1 MAAAPIHTEPPHRD
15 APPGAASPVDP
26 THVDPKRA
34 NIVYH
39 DWEAVT
45 YDDKWSISFDQRC
58 IDYAVGRF
66 ARALGGTPQRFDK
79 VLEVGGGTGFFL
91 LNVAQAGYIGQAYA
105 TDISSEMVKVCVGNG
120 QRLGIDVIGRAAD
133 AELLPFPD
141 DTFDLVMGHA
151 FLHHVPDL
159 DQAFAEFRRVLKPG
173 GRLIIAGEPTLL
185 GDAVANQV
193 KRATRIGI
201 KTAAAL
207 LGGDRVLAPHAHD
220 SHYDARA
227 AALEAHVDLHIFTPG
242 QLEAHATSGG
252 FDQVMTVTEEL
263 TANWFGWATRT
274 AEAMLAEGILPPK
287 YPLVAYQ
294 TWKRLF
300 WLDNHLLSRV
310 LPKGIF
316 YNAIL
321 TAVRPQA

>member
-1 MAAAPIHTEPPHRD
+1 MAAAPLHDP
-15 APPGAASPVDP
+15 APAI
-26 THVDPKRA
+26 DPKHA

-39 DWEAVT
+39 DWEATT
-45 YDDKWSISFDQRC
+45 YDDKWSISFDERC

-91 LNVAQAGYIGQAYA
+91 LNVAQAGYVGEAYA
-105 TDISSEMVKVCVGNG
+105 TDISEEMVKVCVANG
-120 QRLGIDVIGRAAD
+120 RRLGIEVTGRAAD
-133 AELLPFPD
+133 AESLPFED

-159 DQAFAEFRRVLKPG
+159 DVAFAEFRRVLKPG

-185 GDAVANQV
+185 GDAIANQV
-193 KRATRIGI
+193 KRVVRVGI
-201 KTAAAL
+201 KAAAAV
-207 LGGDRVLAPHAHD
+207 LGRDRVLAAPHWAPE
-220 SHYDARA
+220 DAEA

-242 QLEAHATSGG
+242 ELRTWATAGG
-252 FDQVMTVTEEL
+252 FAQVETFTEEL

-274 AEAMLAEGILPPK
+274 AEAMLAPGILPDA
-287 YPLVAYQ
+287 YPLFAYRA
-294 TWKRLF
+294 WKTLF
-300 WLDNHLLSRV
+300 ALDNRVLRRV
-310 LPKGIF
+310 LPQDIF

-321 TAVRPQA
+321 TAVRPLDDRA